1 MVAARRFAWL
11 LVLLFAG
18 LASAHGGEPAAKAG
32 EAAATGPLPRF
43 ASLGS
48 ERINARTGPGNQYP
62 IDWVFVRRG
71 LPVEITQEFEL
82 WRKVRDM
89 EGAEGWVHKSLL
101 SGRRTALIRGP
112 QTRELRREAD
122 EHTPTVA
129 RAEPGVIARLLKCRG
144 TWCQVSVADRKGWIG
159 KTQLWGVYPDEQ
171 LD

>member
-1 MVAARRFAWL
+1 MPHVSRRFAWL
-11 LVLLFAG
+11 LLLAW
-18 LASAHGGEPAAKAG
+18 
-32 EAAATGPLPRF
+32 AAAPPARAGDTGNGTLALPRF
-43 ASLGS
+43 VSLGS
-48 ERINARTGPGNQYP
+48 ERINARTGPGGQYP

-112 QTRELRREAD
+112 QTRELRRDPD
-122 EHTPTVA
+122 ERTPAVA
-129 RAEPGVIARLLKCRG
+129 RLEPGVITRLLKCRG
-144 TWCQVSVADRKGWIG
+144 TWCQVSAADRKGWIA

-171 LD
+171 VD